1 MSREYSPPGHKNP
14 AMGFFWAGA
23 ADQHLTGDPIKAFFG
38 DVRTKHLHW
47 LETRQ
52 IFTGCSD
59 TLAQSIGRGRTSR
72 EGSLVIRES
81 RERHDKIS
89 SRKKRHIFGYIGPNV
104 FKSLDQRQQFS
115 MENFHFFAAEE
126 PTWGGITLKLA
137 SQYPSWGIYT
147 SMPHPLFGAKDFC
160 HTDKKVPGTK
170 KLFSRRQACSDP
182 QNKLFR

>member
-1 MSREYSPPGHKNP
+1 MSREYPPPGHKNP

-23 ADQHLTGDPIKAFFG
+23 ADQHLTGNPIKAFFG

-89 SRKKRHIFGYIGPNV
+89 SRKKRHIFLFGYIGPNV

-126 PTWGGITLKLA
+126 PTWGGYNFKT
-137 SQYPSWGIYT
+137 G
-147 SMPHPLFGAKDFC
+147 
-160 HTDKKVPGTK
+160 
-170 KLFSRRQACSDP
+170 
-182 QNKLFR
+182 